1 MICFKA
7 SSSPPTKVTTS
18 DKLCFR
24 WQEEICPE
32 TWFSQNQSLLPQ
44 NFLFFNY
51 LWRGGPDCKCISI
64 INAMKQGRPS
74 FPPVAIKERAGR
86 LSLAPTLPLP
96 TPPATRS
103 PWGSPSSL
111 QQRSVRMALG
121 CAWAHLCDDQVCWFH
136 LRRFRLSSCNSKLAW
151 CWM

>member
-51 LWRGGPDCKCISI
+51 LRRGGPDCKCIRI

-74 FPPVAIKERAGR
+74 FPRCHQGEGGA
-86 LSLAPTLPLP
+86 SLAGTHAPI
-96 TPPATRS
+96 TRS
-103 PWGSPSSL
+103 PRGSPSSL

-121 CAWAHLCDDQVCWFH
+121 CAWAHRHDDQMRWFH

>member
-51 LWRGGPDCKCISI
+51 LQRGGPDCKCVSI
-64 INAMKQGRPS
+64 INAMRQGRPS
-74 FPPVAIKERAGR
+74 FLLLPSRGGRGVSRWHPHPPPRVPMRR
-86 LSLAPTLPLP
+86 TQLSATVLHKDGPWMCLGPSAWWTSAPVS
-96 TPPATRS
+96 PAA
-103 PWGSPSSL
+103 
-111 QQRSVRMALG
+111 V
-121 CAWAHLCDDQVCWFH
+121 
-136 LRRFRLSSCNSKLAW
+136 RLSSCNSKLAW